1 MVAMRSHSL
10 AGLAAAGLLLV
21 AGCGTSAP
29 VSTTAPATSA
39 SAGGAATS
47 TATSASPTT
56 PESPSPSASTP
67 PEQATLE
74 LPRGGTELFPKY
86 RLFGYSGFPGAPGQ
100 GRLGIGNIDARMEE
114 MEKRG
119 QAFRGGRELLPVMEL
134 IATTVHGS
142 PGSDGMFR
150 SRVDEKVIKNWLA
163 TANKHKALLLLN
175 IQPGRADFIDE
186 VKYFAKWLKYPNVGL
201 ALDPEWAVD
210 KGQIPGRVFGHTSG
224 KELDQVAKYVSDI
237 VAANNLP
244 EKVVLFH
251 QLNRDVLKNPKD
263 LKEYPGVVYINSVD
277 GIGSPG
283 AKTATYKMVIKT
295 RPKYVYAGFKLFYV
309 EDRLPKYNGGSKGR
323 LMTAKEV
330 LKLKPQPEYIL
341 FE

>member
-1 MVAMRSHSL
+1 MRTAVLSSL
-10 AGLAAAGLLLV
+10 AV
-21 AGCGTSAP
+21 ALSLIVTGCGTAAP
-29 VSTTAPATSA
+29 AAGPSSTAPSVPVTSA
-39 SAGGAATS
+39 SATAAG
-47 TATSASPTT
+47 SASA
-56 PESPSPSASTP
+56 SPSASAS
-67 PEQATLE
+67 ATEPAQPAALE
-74 LPRGGTELFPKY
+74 LPRGGTELFPRY

-100 GRLGIGNIDARMEE
+100 GRLGIGNIDDRMEE

-150 SRVDEKVIKNWLA
+150 SRVDEKVIRSWLA
-163 TANKHKALLLLN
+163 TANKHKTLLLLN

-224 KELDQVAKYVSDI
+224 KELDQVAKYVSGI

-244 EKVVLFH
+244 QKVVLFH

-263 LKEYPGVVYINSVD
+263 LKQYPGVVYINSVD

-283 AKTATYKMVIKT
+283 AKTSTYKMVIKT
-295 RPKYVYAGFKLFYV
+295 RPKYVHAGFKLFYV
-309 EDRLPKYNGGSKGR
+309 EDKLPKYNGGSKGR
-323 LMTAKEV
+323 MMTAKEV
-330 LKLKPQPEYIL
+330 LKLRPQPEYIL